1 MDYDIIHIAGKP
13 HVLVPL
19 HDFTQLKNS
28 MSGINNL
35 PDDVLQKLALAQE
48 SPIKTI
54 RKHRGMTQDDLA
66 SACGLSRPYLTELET
81 GRKEGSIKS
90 LKQIALALNVPL
102 EKLT

>member
-19 HDFTQLKNS
+19 HDYTVLKN
-28 MSGINNL
+28 GDGGNEL
-35 PDDVLQKLALAQE
+35 PDAVLQTLAVGAQ
-48 SPIKTI
+48 SPIKTL

-66 SACGLSRPYLTELET
+66 NACGLSRPYLTELET

-90 LKQIALALNVPL
+90 LKAIAQALNVPL
-102 EKLT
+102 ERLT